1 MCGTSWFEYPCQA
14 QRCRAI
20 CLLYKHWAHAMEAG
34 CAFYLIPISRARRLL
49 GRLSRLSGTWWSLR
63 AITSLS
69 MLFAPSHFDW
79 NPGTPYWSTG
89 TGLVFLQYTDVVTPF
104 CIFYIFAEA
113 FHLPCSGGYTLLLS
127 RNLIDG
133 FLYNSEL
140 MEKDLLCIHA
150 LFRLTR
156 FVYVQTLYKR
166 SFECMTLELAHDHL
180 KRVLPER
187 SILSCAS
194 MSCSDGYILLL
205 SYVDVMKKQCAWTE
219 RCELETNNSSDKR
232 RRK

>member
-1 MCGTSWFEYPCQA
+1 MNKKHWCISWYVRQLARFHCHWSTLCSPWDDCGLHSCFVCGCLVGWLLTPELCPYCMCGTSWFEYPCQA
-14 QRCRAI
+14 QRCRTI
-20 CLLYKHWAHAMEAG
+20 CLLYKHWAHAMEAW
-34 CAFYLIPISRARRLL
+34 CAFDLIPISRARRLL
-49 GRLSRLSGTWWSLR
+49 GRLSRFSGTWWSLR

-69 MLFAPSHFDW
+69 MLFAQSHFDW
-79 NPGTPYWSTG
+79 NPCTPYWSTG

-156 FVYVQTLYKR
+156 FIYVQILYKH
-166 SFECMTLELAHDHL
+166 SFECMTL
-180 KRVLPER
+180 
-187 SILSCAS
+187 
-194 MSCSDGYILLL
+194 
-205 SYVDVMKKQCAWTE
+205 
-219 RCELETNNSSDKR
+219 
-232 RRK
+232 